1 MADTMQLTDEQL
13 DFLKEMMNIGGGNA
27 VTALSQMLGAGTE
40 VKTSAVYSLPP
51 KKVPASLGDPTLPVA
66 CVKMDLVGD
75 VRGNIFFIVSDKEK
89 VELVHMAEKA
99 LLGHIRP
106 GPLDTS
112 ALEEIGNVMAGVYLT
127 AIHDF
132 CKLNIYHTVP
142 ALAID
147 MMQSLLDEALA
158 SMGRQAENI
167 IVIEHEF
174 VILAEGEIVTGGKRI
189 RSFVLLLPSLE
200 SVKTLVD
207 SVKNAMPQ

>member
-1 MADTMQLTDEQL
+1 MANGVQLADEQL

-40 VKTSAVYSLPP
+40 VKTAAVYSLPP
-51 KKVPASLGDPTLPVA
+51 KKVPASLGDPALPVA
-66 CVKMDLVGD
+66 CVKMDLIGD

-89 VELVHMAEKA
+89 VELVHMAEKT
-99 LLGHIRP
+99 LIGHIRT

-142 ALAID
+142 ILAID

-158 SMGRQAENI
+158 NMGRQAENI
-167 IVIEHEF
+167 IVVEHEF
-174 VILAEGEIVTGGKRI
+174 AILAEGKIVTAGKHI
-189 RSFVLLLPSLE
+189 RSFVLLLPSPE
-200 SVKTLVD
+200 SIKTLVD
-207 SVKNAMPQ
+207 SVKNAMKE